1 MNYEKCKMKE
11 LSNFSICLSIINIV
25 KSSDESTNRFNIRE
39 KEKKKKNNNLLN
51 YNNCNQLLQLR
62 FYELH
67 KCSNMQPLI
76 IDVNLIVMVAHP
88 KNEIYNPWVKA

>member
-39 KEKKKKNNNLLN
+39 KEKKKKTIIYLITIIAINF
-51 YNNCNQLLQLR
+51 YN
-62 FYELH
+62 
-67 KCSNMQPLI
+67 
-76 IDVNLIVMVAHP
+76 
-88 KNEIYNPWVKA
+88 

>member
-39 KEKKKKNNNLLN
+39 KEKKKK
-51 YNNCNQLLQLR
+51 Q
-62 FYELH
+62 
-67 KCSNMQPLI
+67 
-76 IDVNLIVMVAHP
+76 
-88 KNEIYNPWVKA
+88 